1 LIPQG
6 TACHFLSSPYVPRF
20 GRTTEFLRPRRRHL
34 QRWHLVSELIGGVS
48 DSQGLCQPAEGG
60 GTATSPVVFRY
71 QAPRSGTAV
80 GHSVAQT
87 TVPVN
92 FSRSPPR
99 SCSEHCR
106 NCPAQS
112 ICTCSVTINSI
123 FSARLNRSG
132 PQGSPIEETCWRNM
146 NTPAEL
152 LVPASALVADSCYLT
167 GPDGF

>member
-1 LIPQG
+1 MSLLI
-6 TACHFLSSPYVPRF
+6 VPLLYPDLA
-20 GRTTEFLRPRRRHL
+20 GLLNSLDPGDAICSDGI
-34 QRWHLVSELIGGVS
+34 LVSELIGGVS
-48 DSQGLCQPAEGG
+48 DSQGRCQPAEGG
-60 GTATSPVVFRY
+60 GTATFTSCFTKLR
-71 QAPRSGTAV
+71 AAV
-80 GHSVAQT
+80 LAVRHSVAQT

-92 FSRSPPR
+92 FSRSSPR

-123 FSARLNRSG
+123 FSARLNRSV